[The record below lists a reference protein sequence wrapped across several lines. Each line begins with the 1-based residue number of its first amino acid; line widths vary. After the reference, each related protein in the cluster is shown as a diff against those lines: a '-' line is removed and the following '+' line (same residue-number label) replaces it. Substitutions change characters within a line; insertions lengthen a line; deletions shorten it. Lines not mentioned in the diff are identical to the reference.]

1 MGFGIWDLGFGI
13 CLYPFPMTR
22 ALRRTRLA
30 WLFAVVALV
39 ATMPVTVSSLLHD
52 DSDDTVCNPAV
63 VIHDADAHRVGT
75 PGSDSTSPDSQHC
88 VLCHALQS
96 LRAVQASVRFIPPSA
111 DSRLAA
117 IESASIIHALVVSTR
132 PARAPPLA

>member
-1 MGFGIWDLGFGI
+1 
-13 CLYPFPMTR
+13 MTR
-22 ALRRTRLA
+22 AFRRTRLA
-30 WLFAVVALV
+30 WLFAAVALF

-63 VIHDADAHRVGT
+63 VIHDANAHRIGAAQ
-75 PGSDSTSPDSQHC
+75 STLPDPQHC

-96 LRAVQASVRFIPPSA
+96 LRAVQASVRFTPPSVDA
-111 DSRLAA
+111 RLIAIQSAA
-117 IESASIIHALVVSTR
+117 IVHALIVSTR

>member
-1 MGFGIWDLGFGI
+1 
-13 CLYPFPMTR
+13 MTR
-22 ALRRTRLA
+22 AFRRTRLA
-30 WLFAVVALV
+30 WLFAAVALF

-63 VIHDADAHRVGT
+63 VVHDANAHRIG
-75 PGSDSTSPDSQHC
+75 GAESTTLPDSQHC

-96 LRAVQASVRFIPPSA
+96 LRAVQASVRFTPPSVDA
-111 DSRLAA
+111 RLIA
-117 IESASIIHALVVSTR
+117 IQSASVIHALVVSTR

>member
-1 MGFGIWDLGFGI
+1 
-13 CLYPFPMTR
+13 MTR

-30 WLFAVVALV
+30 WLFAAVALF

-52 DSDDTVCNPAV
+52 DSDDTFCNPAV
-63 VIHDADAHRVGT
+63 VVHDAGAHRIGAAE
-75 PGSDSTSPDSQHC
+75 STLPDSQHC

-96 LRAVQASVRFIPPSA
+96 LRAVQSSARFIPPSVDA
-111 DSRLAA
+111 RLVASASAAA
-117 IESASIIHALVVSTR
+117 IRALIVSTR

>member
-1 MGFGIWDLGFGI
+1 MGFGIWDLGFGFY
-13 CLYPFPMTR
+13 LYSVFVIR

-30 WLFAVVALV
+30 SLFAAVALF

-52 DSDDTVCNPAV
+52 EGDDLLCNPALV
-63 VIHDADAHRVGT
+63 VHDQNAHQYT
-75 PGSDSTSPDSQHC
+75 APEPATPDSQHC

-96 LRAVQASVRFIPPSA
+96 IRAVQASVRFAPPSVDA
-111 DSRLAA
+111 RLVAA
-117 IESASIIHALVVSTR
+117 GSAAVVHALFVSTR